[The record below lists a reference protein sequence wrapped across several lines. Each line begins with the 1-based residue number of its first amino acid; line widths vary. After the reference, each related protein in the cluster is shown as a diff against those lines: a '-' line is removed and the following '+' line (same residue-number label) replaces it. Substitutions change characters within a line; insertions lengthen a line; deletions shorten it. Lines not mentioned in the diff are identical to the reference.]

1 MTDRRER
8 RKATIY
14 DIAEAA
20 NASAATVSM
29 VLNGTWQRYRISEA
43 TASRVLETAKNLRY
57 NVNRKARA
65 LRLSRSGLAGMV
77 IPHYRNR
84 FFAGLAETFEA
95 SARGRGYCPV
105 VVSTQRDRETEREV
119 IETLLSQQVEFLF
132 ITGVANPD
140 PLNDLCRA
148 AGVPCVNVDLPGS
161 RAPSVV
167 TDNRGSAR
175 MLGDAML
182 ERMWAKGG
190 VEAGATLH
198 FLGGVAGEHA
208 TEERIAGFLD
218 SVRSRGFDLGKDE
231 IRCCGYMPATAKAEM
246 AKLYARVGTA
256 PAGLF
261 VNSIT
266 ALEGVVQFLNGQ
278 GAAPSRYTAIGCFDW
293 DPFAAS
299 LPYPITMVRQDVETI
314 IEQAFL
320 QIDGY
325 RPDRTPVI
333 RIPAQLGPPSR
344 LRQAEAVLGS
354 GVTP

>member
-43 TASRVLETAKNLRY
+43 TASRILETAKSLRY

-105 VVSTQRDRETEREV
+105 VVSTQRDRATEREV

-132 ITGVANPD
+132 ITGVAHPD

-161 RAPSVV
+161 HAPSVV

-182 ERMWAKGG
+182 ERMRAQSGI
-190 VEAGATLH
+190 EAGATLH
-198 FLGGVAGEHA
+198 FIGGVAGEHA

-218 SVRSRGFDLGKDE
+218 SVRSQGFDLGKDE
-231 IRCCGYMPATAKAEM
+231 IRCCGYMPATAKTEM
-246 AKLYARVGTA
+246 AMLYARVGTA

-278 GAAPSRYTAIGCFDW
+278 GAALSRYAAIGCFDW

-299 LPYPITMVRQDVETI
+299 LPYPITMMRQDVEAI
-314 IEQAFL
+314 VDQAFV
-320 QIDGY
+320 QIDDY

-333 RIPAQLGPPSR
+333 RIPAR
-344 LRQAEAVLGS
+344 LRPPDPVLS
-354 GVTP
+354 SAMAP